1 MAKFKAL
8 KYQRWAILWTII
20 ILVLCNIDLSS
31 GQSSGFFFTGFDKLA
46 HLGFFYVL
54 TILLFYGKIKYQHN
68 YSFRSLTIFKIILIS
83 AAIGGGIE
91 LLQWKVFTYRSAEWW
106 DFACDMIGCL
116 MGVFSYVLLHLSN
129 YNETIIRSNDV
140 FNKTDEFGNA

>member
-1 MAKFKAL
+1 MALFKAL
-8 KYQRWAILWTII
+8 KYQRWAILWTVLT
-20 ILVLCNIDLSS
+20 LVLCNIDLSS
-31 GQSSGFFFTGFDKLA
+31 RSHSGFFFEGFDKLA

-68 YSFRSLTIFKIILIS
+68 YSFRSLTIFKIIMIS
-83 AAIGGGIE
+83 VVIGGGIE

-116 MGVFSYVLLHLSN
+116 MAVFSYVLLHLSN
-129 YNETIIRSNDV
+129 YNEN
-140 FNKTDEFGNA
+140 NAANTK

>member
-1 MAKFKAL
+1 MAGFKAL
-8 KYQRWAILWTII
+8 KYQRWAILWTVLT
-20 ILVLCNIDLSS
+20 LVLCNIDLSS
-31 GQSSGFFFTGFDKLA
+31 GSNSGFFFVGFDKLA

-68 YSFRSLTIFKIILIS
+68 YSFRSLTIFKVIMIS
-83 AAIGGGIE
+83 VIIGGGIE

-116 MGVFSYVLLHLSN
+116 MAVFSYVLLHLSN
-129 YNETIIRSNDV
+129 YNENSAV
-140 FNKTDEFGNA
+140 NAK

>member
-8 KYQRWAILWTII
+8 KYQRWAILWSAIT
-20 ILVLCNIDLSS
+20 LVLCNVDLSS
-31 GQSSGFFFTGFDKLA
+31 AQHSSGFFFVGFDKLA

-68 YSFRSLTIFKIILIS
+68 YSFRSLTIFKIIMIS
-83 AAIGGGIE
+83 AVVGGAIE

-106 DFACDMIGCL
+106 DFFCDMLGCL

-129 YNETIIRSNDV
+129 YNDQKV
-140 FNKTDEFGNA
+140 